1 MKKDIS
7 IKLIQE
13 IEKRLFIK
21 IVKTTIPP
29 QGMDS
34 QVFIVIDKDAKEYVI
49 KYSKWAFNDKFAYD
63 LINKHKLNIPIPKV
77 LCSFVFDENQVL
89 VLEKINY
96 PLLESV
102 NDKSKYIP
110 SMINCLKTIHEIKAD
125 IAGLLNTKLKRTWKE
140 ILLSKFNG
148 TDELLNW
155 GSITK
160 RNGMD
165 KDLILKSIEKL
176 VIQIEEKE
184 FLNSNYSL
192 LHPDFNQR
200 NLFIDPDSNKITGI
214 IDWSE
219 SMFGDPVYDFARL
232 RMFIWHFKLG
242 GNVLKEYYTLVNL
255 NEEEREIEQI
265 YFVSFVIEYLA
276 YYSEELNEFN
286 KSRLILH
293 QNYLKEFIN
302 SSSS

>member
-1 MKKDIS
+1 
-7 IKLIQE
+7 
-13 IEKRLFIK
+13 
-21 IVKTTIPP
+21 
-29 QGMDS
+29 
-34 QVFIVIDKDAKEYVI
+34 
-49 KYSKWAFNDKFAYD
+49 
-63 LINKHKLNIPIPKV
+63 
-77 LCSFVFDENQVL
+77 
-89 VLEKINY
+89 
-96 PLLESV
+96 
-102 NDKSKYIP
+102 
-110 SMINCLKTIHEIKAD
+110 
-125 IAGLLNTKLKRTWKE
+125 
-140 ILLSKFNG
+140 
-148 TDELLNW
+148 
-155 GSITK
+155 
-160 RNGMD
+160 MD